1 MQCLC
6 ENNKIQQIYDK
17 YDETFKSAQ
26 PKIVIELTG
35 IMATYLTWK
44 LIGENKR

>member
-1 MQCLC
+1 M
-6 ENNKIQQIYDK
+6 YGK

-26 PKIVIELTG
+26 LKIVIQLTR
-35 IMATYLTWK
+35 IMTTYLTWK

>member
-1 MQCLC
+1 M
-6 ENNKIQQIYDK
+6 YDN

-26 PKIVIELTG
+26 LKIVIELTE

-44 LIGENKR
+44 LIGENKRQIS